1 MTWQSAPLL
10 VDPTVSTQWL
20 ADHLG
25 SERLIVLD
33 VSVVVLPAREGN
45 GDRLLSGYDQYL
57 FDGHIPG
64 SVFAD
69 LVEGAG
75 DPLDGVGVTADHTTV
90 VYDSADGRFAEQ
102 ARRLLTDGG
111 YGRVAIL
118 DGGLH
123 RWRSEGRPVE
133 DGVSD
138 GTFATRT
145 GSARVEQGDV
155 SDR

>member
-10 VDPTVSTQWL
+10 VDPIVSTQWL

-33 VSVVVLPAREGN
+33 VSVVELPAREGV
-45 GDRLLSGYDQYL
+45 GDRLLSGYDHYL

-69 LVEGAG
+69 LVEADG
-75 DPLDGVGVTADHTTV
+75 DPLEGVGVTADHTTI
-90 VYDSADGRFAEQ
+90 VYDSADGRFADQ
-102 ARRLLTDGG
+102 ARRLLIDGG

-118 DGGLH
+118 DGGLR
-123 RWRSEGRPVE
+123 RWRSEGRAVE
-133 DGVSD
+133 DGVSE
-138 GTFATRT
+138 GSLATRT
-145 GSARVEQGDV
+145 GSARVEQRDV
-155 SDR
+155 RDR